1 MPNGRRVDL
10 PLRLVVVI
18 GGPIASG
25 KSSLALSVARAVE
38 QQGLEAATID
48 LDLIYGMLEHTRALK
63 SDPSIWTRARRIA
76 GALTS
81 GFLDDGINI
90 VIAEGDFLHEPAR
103 DEFVSMLPDAVP
115 VRFVTLTVPLATAFV
130 RVERDPTRGISR
142 DRGFLTRHY
151 DELAEALHA
160 RPDDDLCL
168 DTDEIT
174 LEQATQSVVKWV
186 AGSITPADPLLGLKE

>member
-1 MPNGRRVDL
+1 MAETSSAPSSGSVDL
-10 PLRLVVVI
+10 PLQLVVVI

-48 LDLIYGMLEHTRALK
+48 LDLIYEMLEHTRAHK

-90 VIAEGDFLHEPAR
+90 VVAEGDFLDEPAR
-103 DEFVSMLPDAVP
+103 DEFVSMLPVGIP
-115 VRFVTLTVPLATAFV
+115 IRFVTLTVQLATAFL

-142 DRGFLTRHY
+142 DRGFLARHY
-151 DELAEALHA
+151 DELAEAVRA
-160 RPDDDLCL
+160 RSDDDLCL
-168 DTDEIT
+168 DTDELT
-174 LEQATQSVVKWV
+174 LERATQSVVKWV
-186 AGSITPADPLLGLKE
+186 SGSITSA